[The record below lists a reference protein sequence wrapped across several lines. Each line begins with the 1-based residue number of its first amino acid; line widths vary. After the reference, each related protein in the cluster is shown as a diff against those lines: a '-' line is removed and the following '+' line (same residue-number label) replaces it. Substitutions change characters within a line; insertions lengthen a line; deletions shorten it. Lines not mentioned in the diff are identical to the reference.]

1 MDAFLV
7 DQDELAGSNLT
18 VVLGADQ
25 VEGARLGGEHG
36 VAVDRAE
43 VERTEAVRVAEAD
56 QLALGESDD
65 RVGAFEPG
73 HGVRDRL
80 AEWCRVVRDQRGDHL
95 GVGRGRERDA
105 VRGQLVSELLRVRE
119 VAVVA
124 ERHGAR
130 APVLDDWLRVRPL
143 CRAGRRVARVADCDL
158 ALEAAQ
164 VLLVEDLGDE
174 AHVAQ
179 DGEPARVRD
188 GDARR
193 LLSAVLEREQ
203 PEEGDARHVALRGA
217 DAEHSTHR

>member
-1 MDAFLV
+1 MVFAIASPSG
-7 DQDELAGSNLT
+7 AGSFAISAAIT
-18 VVLGADQ
+18 SVSDVV
-25 VEGARLGGEHG
+25 
-36 VAVDRAE
+36 
-43 VERTEAVRVAEAD
+43 
-56 QLALGESDD
+56 ESEMPS
-65 RVGAFEPG
+65 A
-73 HGVRDRL
+73 
-80 AEWCRVVRDQRGDHL
+80 ASC
-95 GVGRGRERDA
+95 
-105 VRGQLVSELLRVRE
+105 VSELLRVRE

-130 APVLDDWLRVRPL
+130 APVLDDRLRVRPL

-179 DGEPARVRD
+179 DGEPAGVRD
-188 GDARR
+188 GDARG
-193 LLSAVLEREQ
+193 LLPAVLEREQ